1 VREIGLP
8 AIPLEGPVA
17 TAPFISMAPR
27 PQTWWSVFGAG
38 VVAGLL
44 AVLGAVLNRN
54 PDARTN
60 LHL

>member
-1 VREIGLP
+1 
-8 AIPLEGPVA
+8 
-17 TAPFISMAPR
+17 MAPR